1 MNIGP
6 ADHTVTLRR
15 DMRNAAGGLL
25 TGNRGPQLFT
35 PLSISSPEGN
45 MGSDLVAVPNPVTG
59 GINDR
64 K

>member
-6 ADHTVTLRR
+6 ADDTVTLRR
-15 DMRNAAGGLL
+15 DIRNAAGGLL
-25 TGNRGPQLFT
+25 VT

-64 K
+64 